1 MELCSIIDEVEFDFE
16 GFPELQYA
24 GFRFSS
30 MLIDLNLVNLKE
42 LKLVFLQIIS
52 EDFRPSTQ
60 IKLKELPP
68 GLKYLHATESYFMTG
83 EMGNPPQLE
92 HLILYSE
99 EEEVVESFAGLIKD
113 GLKTLGLGRDAKLL
127 LSNIEPLQTVTKLDL
142 DSADDSLDIL
152 NFPNLKN
159 SPLGQLTTRWS

>member
-1 MELCSIIDEVEFDFE
+1 M
-16 GFPELQYA
+16 
-24 GFRFSS
+24 
-30 MLIDLNLVNLKE
+30 
-42 LKLVFLQIIS
+42 
-52 EDFRPSTQ
+52 
-60 IKLKELPP
+60 
-68 GLKYLHATESYFMTG
+68 HATESYFMTG

-152 NFPNLKN
+152 NFPNLKKLTIGSIDDALVLKSLDIPLSLEELHIVN
-159 SPLGQLTTRWS
+159 CFEGINEDISSFILKLPLGLKKLTLHKFNWF